1 MLRGHDDDVPLRIP
15 RIAASTLYSIVIFGL
30 DGRCYECDGILHL
43 AVRRRQ
49 LHSRWRRYDCV
60 GIIRRWHVVE
70 KGEGKQ

>member
-15 RIAASTLYSIVIFGL
+15 RIAASTIYMIAIFVWMEGVMSATVFL
-30 DGRCYECDGILHL
+30 RL